1 MELTH
6 IEENTRLKRELTR
19 DAIGLALRGD
29 WEQAAQVNRTLLALF
44 ADDVDTMNRLG
55 KALMELGRFDEAG
68 GVLDRVI
75 QIAPHN
81 TIAKKNLT
89 RLTCLERAPAP
100 GKQVRKTSSTP
111 QLFIEESGK
120 SGTTVLQKPAPD
132 QVVARIAPGDPVNLV
147 VAPNAITVFTRE
159 DEYLGQIEPK
169 LGRRLVRLING
180 GNRYDAAVVGV
191 NDRGISLIIRE
202 VYRHPNLHDVCSFPS
217 KSKEEHRVYLSGSLL
232 RYIEEGDLD
241 EDDEEGNVTDEV
253 ELDSEWSE

>member
-100 GKQVRKTSSTP
+100 S
-111 QLFIEESGK
+111 
-120 SGTTVLQKPAPD
+120 
-132 QVVARIAPGDPVNLV
+132 PG
-147 VAPNAITVFTRE
+147 R
-159 DEYLGQIEPK
+159 
-169 LGRRLVRLING
+169 
-180 GNRYDAAVVGV
+180 
-191 NDRGISLIIRE
+191 
-202 VYRHPNLHDVCSFPS
+202 
-217 KSKEEHRVYLSGSLL
+217 
-232 RYIEEGDLD
+232 
-241 EDDEEGNVTDEV
+241 
-253 ELDSEWSE
+253 